1 MENVRKHRDIKVVTT
16 KKTKLFGIRTKL
28 SSYKVF
34 HRTFLGYRNKKNKY
48 LQINLSLCDFQ
59 Y

>member
-1 MENVRKHRDIKVVTT
+1 MENVRKHRDIKVVAT

-34 HRTFLGYRNKKNKY
+34 YGTFLGYRNKKKQIFTNK
-48 LQINLSLCDFQ
+48 LISL
-59 Y
+59 